1 MKLWSVLVYLLATVD
16 PCAPAGVLDCAPG
29 WVSVRCGD
37 CAIVCVVL
45 AYATGRALVN
55 LGDAVWLATTTPVVE
70 DIVPSCWL
78 WPAAASTRLLP
89 MRPRRVSGT
98 PNT

>member
-1 MKLWSVLVYLLATVD
+1 MELWSVLVYLLSAVD

-37 CAIVCVVL
+37 CVIVCVVL
-45 AYATGRALVN
+45 TYATGRALTH
-55 LGDAVWLATTTPVVE
+55 LSAVLWWATTTPVVE
-70 DIVPSCWL
+70 DVAQSCWL
-78 WPAAASTRLLP
+78 RPAVASTRLLP
-89 MRPRRVSGT
+89 VRPRRMSIT